1 MIIVTG
7 AQGGIGTALLNDL
20 KKLNQPCLAI
30 TTSEIPKDT
39 NDLIEY
45 VRVAKSGDDQTLYE
59 EYLNI
64 FKKHGSQTTGVAL
77 LHGVVYYADR
87 KDGFL
92 QTFRKNIEG
101 NLLLTNVIIRAF
113 LASRELNGKNTLCSV
128 VLVGTASANRGG
140 RIDSNPGYA
149 VAKYAL
155 QNLVKAYGKSHADT
169 LCRFNC
175 VALGFIDSGLH
186 GKNNSMFSYAE
197 RVSSIPMGRAGSV
210 TDASSVIRF
219 LLSSDSEFIN
229 GQTLSVDGGDF
240 I

>member
-7 AQGGIGTALLNDL
+7 AQGGIGISLLNDL
-20 KKLNQPCLAI
+20 KNVNQPCLAI
-30 TTSEIPKDT
+30 TTSEVPKDT

-45 VRVAKSGDDQTLYE
+45 VRVSKSGEDQALYK

-64 FKKHGSQTTGVAL
+64 FKKYGHQTVGLAL
-77 LHGVVYYADR
+77 LHGVVSYAGGED
-87 KDGFL
+87 DFL
-92 QTFRKNIEG
+92 QTFRENIEV
-101 NLLLTNVIIRAF
+101 NLVLTNVIIRAF
-113 LASRELNGKNTLCSV
+113 LASRQSNRKNTPCSV

-155 QNLVKAYGKSHADT
+155 QNLVKAYGKCYADT

-186 GKNNSMFSYAE
+186 GKNNSMFSYSE

-210 TDASSVIRF
+210 AEASSVIRF
-219 LLSSDSEFIN
+219 LFSGDSEFIN

>member
-30 TTSEIPKDT
+30 TTSKIPKDT
-39 NDLIEY
+39 NDLIKY
-45 VRVAKSGDDQTLYE
+45 VRVSESGSDQTLYE

-64 FKKHGSQTTGVAL
+64 FKKHGSQTTGLAL
-77 LHGVVYYADR
+77 LHGVVYYAGR
-87 KDGFL
+87 EDGFL

-101 NLLLTNVIIRAF
+101 NLFLTNVIIRAF
-113 LASRELNGKNTLCSV
+113 LGSRELNGKNTLCSV

-186 GKNNSMFSYAE
+186 GRNNSMFSYAE

-210 TDASSVIRF
+210 TEAASVIRF
-219 LLSSDSEFIN
+219 LLSSESEFIN
-229 GQTLSVDGGDF
+229 G
-240 I
+240 

>member
-64 FKKHGSQTTGVAL
+64 FKKYGSQTTGVAL

-87 KDGFL
+87 ED
-92 QTFRKNIEG
+92 QYYSPN
-101 NLLLTNVIIRAF
+101 AF
-113 LASRELNGKNTLCSV
+113 SSW
-128 VLVGTASANRGG
+128 
-140 RIDSNPGYA
+140 D
-149 VAKYAL
+149 
-155 QNLVKAYGKSHADT
+155 
-169 LCRFNC
+169 
-175 VALGFIDSGLH
+175 
-186 GKNNSMFSYAE
+186 
-197 RVSSIPMGRAGSV
+197 VSSV
-210 TDASSVIRF
+210 TDFYRAFYGASSTSFF
-219 LLSSDSEFIN
+219 LDVAGWNISQSHLGEN
-229 GQTLSVDGGDF
+229 GMR
-240 I
+240 

>member
-30 TTSEIPKDT
+30 TTSKIPKDT
-39 NDLIEY
+39 NDLIKY
-45 VRVAKSGDDQTLYE
+45 VRVSESGSDQTLYE

-64 FKKHGSQTTGVAL
+64 FKKHGSQTTGLAL
-77 LHGVVYYADR
+77 LHGVVYYAGR
-87 KDGFL
+87 EDGFL

-101 NLLLTNVIIRAF
+101 NLFLTNVIIRAF
-113 LASRELNGKNTLCSV
+113 LGSRELNGKNTLCSV

-186 GKNNSMFSYAE
+186 GRNNSMFSYAE

-210 TDASSVIRF
+210 TEAASVIRF

-229 GQTLSVDGGDF
+229 GQILSVDGGDF

>member
-20 KKLNQPCLAI
+20 KKLNQPCLAV
-30 TTSEIPKDT
+30 TTSKIPKDT
-39 NDLIEY
+39 NDLIKY
-45 VRVAKSGDDQTLYE
+45 VRVSKSGSDQTLYE

-64 FKKHGSQTTGVAL
+64 FKKHGSQTTGLAL
-77 LHGVVYYADR
+77 LHGVVYYAGR
-87 KDGFL
+87 EDGFL

-101 NLLLTNVIIRAF
+101 NLFLTNVIIQAF
-113 LASRELNGKNTLCSV
+113 LGSRELNGKNTLCSV
-128 VLVGTASANRGG
+128 VLMGTASAKRGG

-186 GKNNSMFSYAE
+186 GKNNSMFSYTE

-210 TDASSVIRF
+210 KEASSVIRF